1 MSKKKWKTENIVTEK
16 KVSFFNKW
24 QKNILIFF
32 ILSVTLVSYIPSL
45 KNDFTNWDDGVL
57 VKDNRKIRDLS
68 FENIKNIFT
77 SYNVGLYDPMFSLSL
92 ALEYKFFK
100 LNPRV
105 YHTTNLTLHLLNCLL
120 VFWLMFLLTKNN
132 FVSFFVSLLFG
143 IHPLHVESVAW
154 ISERKDVLY
163 SFFYLGSIISY
174 LYYVKNKDKKYYV
187 LGLFTFVLSLMSK
200 TMAVTLPLVLLL
212 IDYIKQSSHPEPQ
225 AKDLSI
231 RKKIIEKLP
240 FFVLSLI
247 FGIITIFAQ
256 RSIKNIKEGQVL
268 TFFDIVFNVCNELIF
283 YITKLFLPLK
293 LSAVYPFLERIGGI
307 LSKVFSISPIII
319 VVLVIVIFFSKK
331 YSKKIIFGSLF
342 FLITLLPVLNI
353 IPVGRVIPADRY
365 TYIPFIGLLYIL
377 GEGIFYL
384 YTQKTQKMIKIS
396 IVILLIIV
404 IPAFSYLTFQRCKIW
419 ESSFT
424 LMSDVI
430 ENYPETVTV
439 SYNNRGNSYRDNKEY
454 EKAIEDYNHAVK
466 INPLYAEAYNNR
478 GMAYFNRGEYD
489 NAIDDYTKSIEID
502 SGYAKAYSNRG
513 IAYWNKKEYDIAVED
528 FNQAINMNPKL
539 KEAYNSLGNVYF
551 TRSDYDK
558 AIFYY
563 SKAVEID
570 PYYAEA
576 YQNRSGAYFMKKE
589 YNKSWEDV
597 TKLRSLEYRVNPG
610 FLEQLKKSSGVSY

>member
-283 YITKLFLPLK
+283 YITKLFLPLN
-293 LSAVYPFLERIGGI
+293 LSAVYPFLERIGGMF
-307 LSKVFSISPIII
+307 SKIFSISPIII
-319 VVLVIVIFFSKK
+319 IILVLAVYFSKK
-331 YSKKIIFGSLF
+331 HTKKIIFGSLF
-342 FLITLLPVLNI
+342 FLLTLLPVLNI
-353 IPVGRVIPADRY
+353 IPIGRVIPADRY
-365 TYIPFIGLLYIL
+365 TYIPFLGLFYIL
-377 GEGIFYL
+377 GEGIFYF
-384 YTQKTQKMIKIS
+384 YTQKTQNIIRVL
-396 IVILLIIV
+396 ILVLLIAV
-404 IPAFSYLTFQRCKIW
+404 IPILSYLTYQRCKVW
-419 ESSFT
+419 KDSLT

-430 ENYPETVTV
+430 KKYPDTVTV

-454 EKAIEDYNHAVK
+454 TRAIA
-466 INPLYAEAYNNR
+466 
-478 GMAYFNRGEYD
+478 
-489 NAIDDYTKSIEID
+489 DYTPIMRSRIVTGE
-502 SGYAKAYSNRG
+502 SHTG
-513 IAYWNKKEYDIAVED
+513 I
-528 FNQAINMNPKL
+528 
-539 KEAYNSLGNVYF
+539 
-551 TRSDYDK
+551 
-558 AIFYY
+558 
-563 SKAVEID
+563 
-570 PYYAEA
+570 
-576 YQNRSGAYFMKKE
+576 
-589 YNKSWEDV
+589 
-597 TKLRSLEYRVNPG
+597 
-610 FLEQLKKSSGVSY
+610 